1 LFHQFGSFA
10 QYERELISKRTR
22 FGMIKRLKQGLWN
35 GQAPYGYKI
44 VKGKLAINRKE
55 ADVVKM
61 IFKFYLK

>member
-1 LFHQFGSFA
+1 
-10 QYERELISKRTR
+10 
-22 FGMIKRLKQGLWN
+22 MIKRLKQGLWN